1 MIPGLPPLVFLE
13 SVALSGAATVT
24 IPASGT
30 IAGHANFPAGGQHAV
45 LVVEGISAVAGFRH
59 IRHRLNSDSGT
70 NYHDVHMDGEGSG
83 VSASTNTGGTDIIL
97 GVCGSSVVGGGTYII
112 PRFANTTFHKNIL
125 GHGAAS
131 ENYMRSGVG
140 RWANTAAVTDWEIY
154 PDGGNWVAGAKA
166 SLYIVDDNSLVDSE
180 TIAGSDAVFG
190 QFSGWSAANGNLS
203 IIGDTRSTK
212 SAQSENM
219 LLRINGDSTDGNYR
233 YQQINANVSTI
244 SAGAGALPFVG
255 HPPAASATSGISG
268 ALLATVDNYNGGD
281 ADGAYLSSGGW
292 AQDGSTSHTMGV
304 AGRWFNVAAIT
315 AIDILLGTV
324 TNTFLVGSYIGIYG
338 SLPAVELDRQ
348 AMDGGETEVD
358 LDMSKIGDAVVDL
371 RVNIYGQMTK
381 SGTGDWGKVGLE
393 FNGDTTDGNY
403 HTQVLDG
410 NGSGVWA
417 GKDDADGNEVG
428 IMPSDNNGDADNMGT
443 LSILIPGYK
452 NTSLQKHRLS
462 ISGAGGGPNAGEQ
475 DIRYTSSRWANT
487 AAITAIKIVCTDS
500 FDAGTII
507 QLEGLAQP
515 ALGWTGTVMGVANPG
530 KVMGVE
536 RANIGKIMGV
546 A

>member
-1 MIPGLPPLVFLE
+1 
-13 SVALSGAATVT
+13 
-24 IPASGT
+24 
-30 IAGHANFPAGGQHAV
+30 
-45 LVVEGISAVAGFRH
+45 
-59 IRHRLNSDSGT
+59 
-70 NYHDVHMDGEGSG
+70 MDGEASA
-83 VSASTNTGGTDIIL
+83 VSAFTSSGGTDIIL

-154 PDGGNWVAGAKA
+154 PDGGNWAAGAVA
-166 SLYIVDDNSLVDSE
+166 SLYIVDENYLVDSE

-190 QFSGWSAANGNLS
+190 QFSGWSAATGNLS

-233 YQQINANVSTI
+233 YQQINGNVSTI
-244 SAGAGALPFVG
+244 SAGTGALPFVG

-292 AQDGSTSHTMGV
+292 AQDGSTSHTIGV
-304 AGRWFNVAAIT
+304 AGRWMNVAAIT

-348 AMDGGETEVD
+348 AMDGGETNVD
-358 LDMSKIGDAVVDL
+358 LDMSGIDDAVVDL
-371 RVNIYGQMTK
+371 RINIYGQMTA
-381 SGTGDWGKVGLE
+381 SGTSEFGGVFLE
-393 FNGDTTDGNY
+393 FNGDTTASNY
-403 HTQVLDG
+403 QQQVLDG
-410 NGSGVWA
+410 SGTGATAAKFA
-417 GKDDADGNEVG
+417 GASVG
-428 IMPSDNNGDADNMGT
+428 LLPSDNNDDADNMGT

-462 ISGAGGGPNAGEQ
+462 ISGAGGGPNANEQ
-475 DIRYTSSRWANT
+475 DIMYRSSRWANT
-487 AAITAIKIVCTDS
+487 AAVTAIKIVCGDS

-515 ALGWTGTVMGVANPG
+515 AAGWSGTVMGVANPG